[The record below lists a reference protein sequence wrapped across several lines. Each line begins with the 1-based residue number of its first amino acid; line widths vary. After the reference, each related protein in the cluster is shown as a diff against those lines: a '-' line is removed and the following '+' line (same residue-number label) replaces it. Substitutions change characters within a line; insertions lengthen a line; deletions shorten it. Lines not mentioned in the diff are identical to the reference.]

1 MIKGFFATDA
11 AYKEMRSRYTAVDGL
26 LAIGLWMLVMGLY
39 YAIGVVAVRKHIVLG
54 IPANFLLMGVC
65 LLLVLGRGQK
75 LASIGVTGKKLGKS
89 LLLGAVAGVVL
100 SFLMNV
106 LPNLIAG
113 GKVIPVGKAIYN
125 VFYYFVVIGL
135 AEEIIFRGYIQTRIY
150 GLIKKDVPAI
160 AMTGVLFYAMH
171 LPYQMPVNGMQL
183 SLVNFAIMFAL
194 HIVMNFLHR
203 KYNSLAAPTV
213 FHGLLDWGGALLR

>member
-1 MIKGFFATDA
+1 MIGF
-11 AYKEMRSRYTAVDGL
+11 
-26 LAIGLWMLVMGLY
+26 
-39 YAIGVVAVRKHIVLG
+39 
-54 IPANFLLMGVC
+54 C
-65 LLLVLGRGQK
+65 
-75 LASIGVTGKKLGKS
+75 
-89 LLLGAVAGVVL
+89 
-100 SFLMNV
+100 
-106 LPNLIAG
+106 
-113 GKVIPVGKAIYN
+113 KAIYN

-183 SLVNFAIMFAL
+183 SLINFAIMFAL

-203 KYNSLAAPTV
+203 KYNSLAAPMV